1 MKIALSH
8 FRSKLY
14 FDSAINFVRCAA
26 IDQLFS
32 AFGFRII
39 HNHHSQDGH
48 EVLYCPSY
56 RRISICSA
64 ALLLCRFSS
73 IVSIQVLRKQRDD
86 GIVCVLHGSTA
97 PRPSNGKRTS
107 SRGLILLAAMHSF
120 PIMHAHETFHTQNLK
135 SASSNDVR
143 VTPVPSRTRT
153 PRLSQ
158 PPGISAE

>member
-1 MKIALSH
+1 MILALDENKICVLNFIEGSIDLKIARSH
-8 FRSKLY
+8 FCLKRC

-56 RRISICSA
+56 RRISICDA

-73 IVSIQVLRKQRDD
+73 IVSIQLLRKKPDD
-86 GIVCVLHGSTA
+86 GIVCILHGSTA
-97 PRPSNGKRTS
+97 PQPSNGKRAS
-107 SRGLILLAAMHSF
+107 SRDWIPLAAMHSF
-120 PIMHAHETFHTQNLK
+120 PIIACLRNLSCPK
-135 SASSNDVR
+135 S
-143 VTPVPSRTRT
+143 
-153 PRLSQ
+153 
-158 PPGISAE
+158 